1 VTSTEQ
7 LIEAAEYAAENS
19 MQWWEVFDSPAEAM
33 KVLRSAQRE
42 DPDEGQI
49 ACLMSAINSEDSF
62 ADCTFDKAYKNTLR
76 QMKKELEEVL
86 EE

>member
-7 LIEAAEYAAENS
+7 LVEAAEFAVENGIK
-19 MQWWEVFDSPAEAM
+19 WWEVFDSPIDAL
-33 KVLRSAQRE
+33 KVLRSAQHE

-49 ACLMSAINSEDSF
+49 ACLMSAVNSEDSF
-62 ADCTFDKAYKNTLR
+62 AEYTFERAYKNTLR
-76 QMKKELEEVL
+76 LMKKELEEVL